1 MSDNKIGI
9 LATSK
14 KKFAYSPLLMIFIA
28 DAVAMT
34 IEMVAARILSPYF
47 GSSNAVWTAVIGVIL
62 MASSIGNYF
71 GGKMADKHEVDP
83 MIRKLLMITACWLL
97 LVCLFGEMATVVFAK
112 YIRIVEIGALVSSLL
127 LFLSPAASLG
137 MMTPML
143 MRKSLYGNENG
154 SMTGKF
160 YAVMTA
166 GGLTGTFI
174 GGFVLIPAMGCVQML
189 CVMAVFLAWMAFYT
203 QQKVWTV
210 LTAVLLTVVGVYI
223 YSFWKYYDEMEN
235 QKILDKELGGKI
247 SIDTHSGHVT
257 LYNGLNS
264 EKDSVRL
271 MNVSGGHMSATYL
284 DPNKKYELPFLYTR
298 AYDLAVKNS
307 SAKPN
312 TLMIGGAGYS
322 YPKYY
327 ISHFPNATMDVVEL
341 DPDITKIA
349 REYFFLADLEREYKT
364 KENKRLQI
372 FHEDGR
378 VFLNNSN
385 NKYDIIMN
393 DAFSGE
399 IPVRHLATIEAIRE
413 IKRCLQQ
420 YGIYATNVITSKRK
434 ISFPRCEYLTLSK
447 VFRHVYVVP
456 IENKSK
462 TDQNLMFLAS
472 DKALS
477 IPDTIFIHHLPED
490 IIFTDDFS
498 PVEHVAAYDKFHN
511 LSLSGEEQI
520 H

>member
-1 MSDNKIGI
+1 MNK
-9 LATSK
+9 AK
-14 KKFAYSPLLMIFIA
+14 HASPLLMIFIA

-62 MASSIGNYF
+62 LASSIGNYF
-71 GGKMADKHEVDP
+71 GGILADKHEVDP
-83 MIRKLLMITACWLL
+83 MVRKLLMITACWLL
-97 LVCLFGEMATVVFAK
+97 LVCLFGELATVLLARK
-112 YIRIVEIGALVSSLL
+112 IHIVEIGALLSSLL
-127 LFLSPAASLG
+127 LFLSPAVALG

-143 MRKSLYGNENG
+143 MRKSLFGNDNG

-166 GGLTGTFI
+166 GGLTGTFV
-174 GGFVLIPAMGCVQML
+174 GGFILIPAMGCIQML
-189 CVMAVFLAWMAFYT
+189 CVMAAFMAWMAFYA
-203 QQKVWTV
+203 QRKVRTFLMAVV
-210 LTAVLLTVVGVYI
+210 LTAVGVYI
-223 YSFWKYYDEMEN
+223 YSFWKYFDEKEN
-235 QKILDKELGGKI
+235 QKILEKELGGKI

-284 DPNKKYELPFLYTR
+284 DPAKKYELPFLYTR
-298 AYDLAVKNS
+298 AYDLAVRNAS
-307 SAKPN
+307 TKPN

-349 REYFFLADLEREYKT
+349 REYFFLADLERDYKT
-364 KENKRLQI
+364 KDNKRLQI

-378 VFLNNSN
+378 VFLNNAKA
-385 NKYDIIMN
+385 KYDIIMN

-399 IPVRHLATIEAIRE
+399 IPVRHLATIEAAKE

-420 YGIYATNVITSKRK
+420 NGIYATNVITSKRK
-434 ISFPRCEYLTLSK
+434 LSFPRCEYLTLSK

-456 IENKSK
+456 IDNKSK
-462 TDQNLMFLAS
+462 TSQNLMFLAS

-477 IPDTIFIHHLPED
+477 LPDTIFIHHLPED
-490 IIFTDDFS
+490 VVFTDDYS
-498 PVEHVAAYDKFHN
+498 PVEQLNSYLHLKN
-511 LSLSGEEQI
+511 LTLSGEEQLSKK
-520 H
+520 